1 MVCKCDQLPHLCC
14 KSEVANSIDVH
25 SQYQL
30 QTKRDIHV
38 NPLCGAEV
46 GHMVCSSLGTNQ
58 PMKTRL
64 QSCQLIQGRVKQL
77 QVSHS
82 DPEDTVWSSLSSLK
96 SEDSVETGVKS
107 CSHSRVDSL
116 TSVCLTSLFSS
127 HFFRLW
133 TWRRGCWRP
142 VKHSWPSS
150 GRHRGDA
157 LQTHKDPHTD
167 TPAWQTALSASSR
180 TRDVICSVKKSSSD
194 QWEHRIRLTDLW

>member
-1 MVCKCDQLPHLCC
+1 
-14 KSEVANSIDVH
+14 
-25 SQYQL
+25 
-30 QTKRDIHV
+30 
-38 NPLCGAEV
+38 
-46 GHMVCSSLGTNQ
+46 MVCSSLGTNQ

-116 TSVCLTSLFSS
+116 TSVCVTSLFSS

-157 LQTHKDPHTD
+157 LQTHKGPHTD